1 LRALAA
7 VLVAAMLWTVGL
19 FAFGMRVA
27 HSTPAAEPGKAQ
39 GIVALTGGSN
49 RRLQAAM
56 TLLQQ
61 GHGRRLLISGVYR
74 KTTREQIRQDA
85 RAVARPVYDCCVDLG
100 FEAIDTLGN
109 ARETAQWAKARGY
122 DRLILVTADYH
133 MPRALLELRGAM
145 PKVMLTPYPV
155 VTDDVDARI
164 WWRSKSGRRLMAMEY
179 SKYLVILARE
189 AVLGMGPQD
198 KKGPAGHEGPAES
211 SEDGAGGGNAGGDR
225 KK

>member
-1 LRALAA
+1 MRGLTAL
-7 VLVAAMLWTVGL
+7 LVAAMLWAVGL
-19 FAFGMRVA
+19 CAFASRVS
-27 HSTPAAEPGKAQ
+27 HSTPAADPGRAQ

-49 RRLQAAM
+49 RRLQAGMA
-56 TLLQQ
+56 LLQA

-85 RAVARPVYDCCVDLG
+85 RAVAGPIYDCCVDLG

-109 ARETAQWAKARGY
+109 GRETAEWARARGY

-145 PKVMLTPYPV
+145 PRVQLIPYPV
-155 VTDDVDARI
+155 ATDDLDARR
-164 WWRSKSGRRLMAMEY
+164 WWKTPGALRLMSMEY

-189 AVLGMGPQD
+189 AVLRMGPKPDQAQTPS
-198 KKGPAGHEGPAES
+198 GQTTSQPAK
-211 SEDGAGGGNAGGDR
+211 ED
-225 KK
+225 